1 MVLCV
6 AGRSI
11 DVDDH
16 GGETS
21 KPKAHNNKDEK
32 GELRCSPYCQNW
44 LFLLCLLS
52 DTNMDYQHYMK
63 KIAEDWPETK
73 ITQLFC
79 CCVHVQ

>member
-21 KPKAHNNKDEK
+21 KPTGMHTENFSR
-32 GELRCSPYCQNW
+32 GGRNW
-44 LFLLCLLS
+44 
-52 DTNMDYQHYMK
+52 
-63 KIAEDWPETK
+63 
-73 ITQLFC
+73 
-79 CCVHVQ
+79 VHKSE

>member
-6 AGRSI
+6 AGRSK

-32 GELRCSPYCQNW
+32 GELRCSILPK
-44 LFLLCLLS
+44 LAIFALS
-52 DTNMDYQHYMK
+52 IIRY
-63 KIAEDWPETK
+63 
-73 ITQLFC
+73 
-79 CCVHVQ
+79 

>member
-6 AGRSI
+6 AGRSK

-32 GELRCSPYCQNW
+32 GELSV
-44 LFLLCLLS
+44 LHIAKKLAIFALS
-52 DTNMDYQHYMK
+52 IIRY
-63 KIAEDWPETK
+63 
-73 ITQLFC
+73 
-79 CCVHVQ
+79 